1 MLHRAKLSNVR
12 INYVLTAFRWTP
24 KPMYVTLNGPALP
37 RFLSSVPDQLTPKS
51 EKASV
56 SFTSNTTYA
65 TLMRKH
71 RAGRNAESGDRLT
84 GLPFTGRNR
93 LERPERARDARRPRC
108 VRVKVTKGFPGDPDT
123 PRFPTCQGALS
134 VQNQKLYGH
143 ETSSGYSP

>member
-1 MLHRAKLSNVR
+1 
-12 INYVLTAFRWTP
+12 
-24 KPMYVTLNGPALP
+24 MYVTLNGPALP

-51 EKASV
+51 KKASV

-84 GLPFTGRNR
+84 GLPFTGRNQVRTTRTCARCEAAR
-93 LERPERARDARRPRC
+93 LRAREGHQGVPPESEYAP
-108 VRVKVTKGFPGDPDT
+108 
-123 PRFPTCQGALS
+123 FPTCQGALS
-134 VQNQKLYGH
+134 VQKQKLYGH

>member
-12 INYVLTAFRWTP
+12 LNYVLSAFCWTP

-71 RAGRNAESGDRLT
+71 QAGRNAESGDRLT

-93 LERPERARDARRPRC
+93 LERPERARDARRSGC
-108 VRVKVTKGFPGDPDT
+108 VRAKVTKGFPRDPNT

-134 VQNQKLYGH
+134 VQKQKLYGH

>member
-56 SFTSNTTYA
+56 SFTRNTTYA

-93 LERPERARDARRPRC
+93 LERPERAREGHQGVPPGSEYAPVPDLPRRPQRAESKT
-108 VRVKVTKGFPGDPDT
+108 VR
-123 PRFPTCQGALS
+123 A
-134 VQNQKLYGH
+134 
-143 ETSSGYSP
+143 